1 MLSPG
6 RERHGAG
13 NYALT
18 VLLKQDGASI
28 VPLLAALVEGTE
40 SEAGD
45 TTQKNGGEA
54 GGGGVTDDGVVGG
67 GGDGGGG
74 VAWSERRSAA
84 LVGRC
89 RLTL

>member
-13 NYALT
+13 NYALP

-28 VPLLAALVEGTE
+28 LPLLAALVEGRGVV
-40 SEAGD
+40 EAGD
-45 TTQKNGGEA
+45 VDVVSKVGGA
-54 GGGGVTDDGVVGG
+54 GAMNGGGGGE
-67 GGDGGGG
+67 
-74 VAWSERRSAA
+74 AWSERRSAA

-89 RLTL
+89 RLTR